1 MMLSPNVGE
10 TIDHTR
16 LERLNG
22 VNRGCWEASI
32 EELEVPLPI
41 KPHIINSQLRVL
53 NSNEGYLGAQL
64 LFHDPRIIPKT
75 RVTIT
80 KILKI
85 KPSRNIPIAFATE
98 FHITEPPETDTEKGS

>member
-1 MMLSPNVGE
+1 MPSPNVRE
-10 TIDHTR
+10 TINHAK
-16 LERLNG
+16 LESLNS
-22 VNRGCWEASI
+22 VNRCCWEASL

-41 KPHIINSQLRVL
+41 NPHISNSQMRVL